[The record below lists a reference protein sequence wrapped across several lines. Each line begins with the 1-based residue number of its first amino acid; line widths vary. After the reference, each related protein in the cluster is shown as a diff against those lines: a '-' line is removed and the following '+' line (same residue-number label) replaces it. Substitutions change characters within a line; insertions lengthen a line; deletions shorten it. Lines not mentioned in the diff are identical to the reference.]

1 MLFVVEAGLLA
12 IREIVS
18 PPFRQVLF
26 KSLAMT
32 LAFLALIWIGLDK
45 LALSYIFTNHPFL
58 QTLIGYATG
67 AGLFIF
73 LAFFIGPISVI
84 VSGVFLDNLADIVE
98 HDLYDEN
105 ERGRAIAVSQA
116 IIMGLRFAI
125 VSAGVNF
132 VALLLLLI
140 PGVNAIAF
148 VMANAY
154 LLGREYFLF
163 IATRFLP
170 LAQALEMRRAYAVKL
185 FIAGLFIAVFVA
197 IPGLNVLTPLFGVAF
212 MSRVYQELARQ
223 KALTN
228 NQS

>member
-1 MLFVVEAGLLA
+1 MLFVVEAGFLA
-12 IREIVS
+12 IQEIVS

-32 LAFLALIWIGLDK
+32 SAILALIWIGLDK
-45 LALSYIFTNHPFL
+45 LALSYILTSHPLL

-67 AGLFIF
+67 AGIFIF

-84 VSGVFLDNLADIVE
+84 VSGVFLDNLAEIIE
-98 HDLYDEN
+98 HDLYDEK
-105 ERGRAIAVSQA
+105 ERGQAIAVSQA

-125 VSAGVNF
+125 VTAGINF
-132 VALLLLLI
+132 LALLLLLI
-140 PGVNAIAF
+140 PGVNAVAF
-148 VMANAY
+148 VLANAY

-170 LAQALEMRRAYAVKL
+170 LAQALEMRRVYSFKL
-185 FIAGLFIAVFVA
+185 FIAGLFIAFFVA

-212 MSRVYQELARQ
+212 MSRIYQKLARQ
-223 KALTN
+223 KSFE
-228 NQS
+228 Q

>member
-1 MLFVVEAGLLA
+1 MLFVVEASLLA

-18 PPFRQVLF
+18 PPFRHVLF

-32 LAFLALIWIGLDK
+32 LAILVLIWIGLDK
-45 LALSYIFTNHPFL
+45 LALSYVLISHPFL

-98 HDLYDEN
+98 HDLYDEK
-105 ERGRAIAVSQA
+105 ERGQAIAVSQA

-125 VSAGVNF
+125 VSASINLL
-132 VALLLLLI
+132 ALLLLLI
-140 PGVNAIAF
+140 PGVNAVAF
-148 VMANAY
+148 VLANAY

-170 LAQALEMRRAYAVKL
+170 LAQALEMRRAYAFKL

-212 MSRVYQELARQ
+212 MSRVYQKLARQ
-223 KALTN
+223 KN
-228 NQS
+228 CDH

>member
-1 MLFVVEAGLLA
+1 MLFVVEAGFLA

-18 PPFRQVLF
+18 PPFRHVLF

-32 LAFLALIWIGLDK
+32 LAILAMIWIGLDK
-45 LALSYIFTNHPFL
+45 LALSFILIDHPLL
-58 QTLIGYATG
+58 QTLVGYATG

-98 HDLYDEN
+98 RDLYDEN
-105 ERGRAIAVSQA
+105 ERGQAIAVSQA

-125 VSAGVNF
+125 ISAGINF
-132 VALLLLLI
+132 LALLLLFI
-140 PGVNAIAF
+140 PGLNAVAF
-148 VMANAY
+148 VLANAY

-212 MSRVYQELARQ
+212 MSRIYQELARQ
-223 KALTN
+223 SALTN
-228 NQS
+228 HQN